1 MTRVPKAKDLAQAI
15 TDVIYVTFQV
25 VKVEDRIQVMEEE
38 ALEEVVVPM
47 VVEGELEEGVVIPEE
62 HQEIIMLM
70 HVVEEVVH
78 TTVHFK
84 IYIPAISHGY
94 NSGNG
99 FVEINRIN
107 V

>member
-25 VKVEDRIQVMEEE
+25 VVVENRIRIVEEE

-47 VVEGELEEGVVIPEE
+47 VVEGALEVGVVIPEE
-62 HQEIIMLM
+62 HQEIIILI

-84 IYIPAISHGY
+84 IYIPAKDTT
-94 NSGNG
+94 
-99 FVEINRIN
+99 VPM
-107 V
+107 VLLQ